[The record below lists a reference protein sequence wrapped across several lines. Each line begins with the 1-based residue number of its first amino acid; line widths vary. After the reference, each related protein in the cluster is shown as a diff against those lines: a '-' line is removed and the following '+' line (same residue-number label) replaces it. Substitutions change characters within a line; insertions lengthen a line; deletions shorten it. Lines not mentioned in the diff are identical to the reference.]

1 MLPLK
6 RMGFFKTRKNKQ
18 FNYKPIYF
26 DPEKE
31 GREARKKKREISFRN
46 EDSEFKKR
54 NFGDSTSPYKDMQTQ
69 LNRRMLILTGMIAA
83 LLILGYY
90 LWFKLMPFLK

>member
-1 MLPLK
+1 
-6 RMGFFKTRKNKQ
+6 MGFFKTRKNKQ

-31 GREARKKKREISFRN
+31 SKEARKNQRNISFRN
-46 EDSEFKKR
+46 EDSEFKRR
-54 NFGDSTSPYKDMQTQ
+54 NFGNSTSPYKDMQKQ
-69 LNRRMLILTGMIAA
+69 MNRRMLMLTGIIAI

-90 LWFKLMPFLK
+90 LWFKMIPLLK